1 MTLPGGPAD
10 KLGNRYEKWWTLSEF
25 VRLLHGDTEA
35 IRIEDPGVEKAEFV
49 VTTGVR
55 RELHQ
60 VKRHHPNG
68 KWSLAALR
76 NNGLLQAIGRQLEGN
91 EDRFVFA
98 SGSDARELSELCEAA
113 RDAESE
119 VEFDHTFL
127 TAGERRKRFERLRC
141 DWACDVPVA
150 IERLRRID
158 VRTID
163 ERELERTVRWG
174 MQALF
179 VSDPNKVMAELRAIV
194 DDSMHRTITRR
205 TLVEA
210 LARRGYRLRH
220 LTTPENAGVAVEAAT
235 DTYLDGA
242 RGKLI
247 RRRLIPRMA
256 AETLRARLTETATD
270 SVLTGRAGAG
280 KTACVVEV
288 VEMLRAHGMPVLAFR
303 LDRLP
308 PTSTTGALGGH
319 LGLEESPVLVLA
331 AAAEAAGRPGV
342 LIVDQLDAVSTV
354 SGRTSGM
361 FDLVECLLHEARGAR
376 TRAVIHTV
384 VVCRE
389 FDWQHDPRLRQLMP
403 RSTEQS
409 QQNERI
415 EVTELTA
422 PEVESILRETGFDP
436 ALLHQRQLELL
447 RLPRNLSLF
456 LEADF
461 DVSLTPAFGTAK
473 ELFDRYWSEKRRS
486 VAERVSPSPDSWL
499 GVMQSLCDAMTDAQ
513 QLSVSR
519 EALDRFAPDYLD
531 QLASEGVLTFD
542 GRRYGFGH
550 ESFFDY
556 CFARVFVTRS
566 ESLVSFLRAAEQH
579 LFRRAQVRQVLTY
592 LRDADA
598 ARYARELRS
607 LLSDEGI
614 RAHIK
619 DLAFA
624 LLAEGCRDRH
634 RSQAG
639 GLPQGVRGI
648 AWGVRPV
655 DCPRSRR
662 HQGPASGRRPPNAP
676 LARDGT
682 RRPRPG
688 GVAGRR
694 RWRQAVLQR

>member
-1 MTLPGGPAD
+1 
-10 KLGNRYEKWWTLSEF
+10 
-25 VRLLHGDTEA
+25 
-35 IRIEDPGVEKAEFV
+35 
-49 VTTGVR
+49 
-55 RELHQ
+55 
-60 VKRHHPNG
+60 
-68 KWSLAALR
+68 
-76 NNGLLQAIGRQLEGN
+76 
-91 EDRFVFA
+91 
-98 SGSDARELSELCEAA
+98 
-113 RDAESE
+113 
-119 VEFDHTFL
+119 
-127 TAGERRKRFERLRC
+127 
-141 DWACDVPVA
+141 
-150 IERLRRID
+150 
-158 VRTID
+158 
-163 ERELERTVRWG
+163 
-174 MQALF
+174 
-179 VSDPNKVMAELRAIV
+179 
-194 DDSMHRTITRR
+194 
-205 TLVEA
+205 
-210 LARRGYRLRH
+210 
-220 LTTPENAGVAVEAAT
+220 
-235 DTYLDGA
+235 
-242 RGKLI
+242 
-247 RRRLIPRMA
+247 MA

-280 KTACVVEV
+280 KTACVIEV
-288 VEMLRAHGMPVLAFR
+288 VEMLRTHGLPVLAFR
-303 LDRLP
+303 LDRFP

-331 AAAEAAGRPGV
+331 AAVEAAGRPGV

-361 FDLVECLLHEARGAR
+361 FDLVERLLHEARGTRA
-376 TRAVIHTV
+376 RAVIHTV

-461 DVSLTPAFGTAK
+461 EVSLTPAFGTAK
-473 ELFDRYWSEKRRS
+473 ELFDRYWTEKRRS

-499 GVMQSLCDAMTDAQ
+499 GVMQSLGDAMTDAQ
-513 QLSVSR
+513 QLSVPR

-655 DCPRSRR
+655 DCRRSRR